1 MSTITQSYK
10 EEGPTESRRR
20 QVRVVLTDDHQ
31 MMREGL
37 RRAIEERG
45 DAEVIAEAG
54 DGERAVQLVRDM
66 LPDVVVMDV
75 GLPKM
80 NGLEATRQIKTEFP
94 NIAVIGFSVSEG
106 SKSEAAMRAMGACAY
121 FSKAGSI
128 EALCEAVRGVPIRD

>member
-1 MSTITQSYK
+1 
-10 EEGPTESRRR
+10 
-20 QVRVVLTDDHQ
+20 

-94 NIAVIGFSVSEG
+94 NVAVIGFSVSEG
-106 SKSEAAMRAMGACAY
+106 SRARPPCGLWEHAPISQKPVLSKPFARRCAVCLSETR
-121 FSKAGSI
+121 SI
-128 EALCEAVRGVPIRD
+128 DAKLRSYS